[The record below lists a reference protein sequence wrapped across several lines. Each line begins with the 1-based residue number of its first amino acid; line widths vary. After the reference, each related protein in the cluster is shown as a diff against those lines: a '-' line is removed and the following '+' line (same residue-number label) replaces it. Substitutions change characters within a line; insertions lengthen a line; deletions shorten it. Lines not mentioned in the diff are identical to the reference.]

1 MLALGHLLIQ
11 CRVFDGDRRYC
22 RNRAQKRKIRIGVAH
37 ALFLIR
43 KQQKSDN
50 AAAVL
55 EGADAGYAVACKK
68 LALGAPH

>member
-1 MLALGHLLIQ
+1 MLSLGHLLIQ
-11 CRVFDGDRRYC
+11 SRVFDGDRRYC
-22 RNRAQKRKIRIGVAH
+22 RNRAQKREIGIGVAH

-55 EGADAGYAVACKK
+55 EGAYAGYAVACKK